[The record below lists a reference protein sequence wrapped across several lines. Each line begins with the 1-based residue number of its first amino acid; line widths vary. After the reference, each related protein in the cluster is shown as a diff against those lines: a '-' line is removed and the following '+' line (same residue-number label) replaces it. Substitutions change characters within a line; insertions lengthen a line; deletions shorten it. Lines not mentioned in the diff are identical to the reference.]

1 MGGGGGVLVGASGEG
16 VIAVGAAGRKGV
28 QVGEPRL
35 ETRSGLGVPVG
46 VETGKLQLLT
56 LIRSKISVLTTNQYL
71 KTLSKVSM

>member
-1 MGGGGGVLVGASGEG
+1 MGGGGVVLVGASGEG

-28 QVGEPRL
+28 QVGEPPL